1 MRFFVQWIARNKKKN
16 KKHGSQCGKIE
27 NKKPHNLRGGV
38 DTAEK

>member
-1 MRFFVQWIARNKKKN
+1 LCSGSHGIKKN

-38 DTAEK
+38 DAAEK